1 MIVRGVKLRAVT
13 DKGEFGFAFE
23 FARNLTIIRAR
34 NSSGKSTLFNSVLY
48 ALGMEELVGG
58 KNERALPYAVK
69 EHFEFS
75 GNRIPV
81 TASEILLEVENQS
94 GRVVTLRR
102 AIRDTARSTKLVEVF
117 DAAHLTR
124 GEPLVD
130 AKPTYVHDK
139 GGAQWEEGFHHF
151 LESFMGLSLPNVATT
166 TGGETRL
173 YLQTI
178 FAALAV
184 EQKRGWT
191 DYIATIPFFGIR
203 DARTRVVEFLLGLGV
218 FETNALRNRLNAE
231 SVEID
236 SDWRRAIEE
245 LRREAVPHGVTLEGV
260 ASKPTAL
267 FQAESVVL
275 RRLNGN
281 TAIDLSEHIRQLRYE
296 HDVLQHRADEYSKVT
311 GAEALQE
318 VTATSEELQKLS
330 VLHER
335 ATTAWGEQRAALKDY
350 EVLLAEANEDLER
363 NKAAAKLRDLGAK
376 NNLKTAIG
384 LCPTCNQSVDNTL
397 LADAVTGPQMDL
409 ATNIAYLESQR
420 RMLQRQIVGLREGIV
435 SAEARVAEL
444 EARLAAKHDILFAMR
459 SDVTSGATESKAIVR
474 RQVQIEVEVEALEQ
488 LQSKA
493 TTLCSRLTGIADRLK
508 HNQAARQRLPKD
520 AYTADDHRRI
530 EALQF
535 NFRGNAGSFGYE
547 SVPITDIIISKE
559 ALVPSLADME
569 LRAIR
574 TDINSDSSA
583 SDFVRLI
590 WSYLLA
596 LYQTSSAPGLQG
608 NHPGVLM
615 FDEPGQH
622 SMAADSQHALLKQLA
637 GETGLQSIV
646 AASFDE
652 TEEVFRQA
660 TEGIDFK
667 LIEWE
672 GKLLRPL

>member
-1 MIVRGVKLRAVT
+1 M
-13 DKGEFGFAFE
+13 
-23 FARNLTIIRAR
+23 
-34 NSSGKSTLFNSVLY
+34 
-48 ALGMEELVGG
+48 
-58 KNERALPYAVK
+58 
-69 EHFEFS
+69 
-75 GNRIPV
+75 
-81 TASEILLEVENQS
+81 
-94 GRVVTLRR
+94 
-102 AIRDTARSTKLVEVF
+102 
-117 DAAHLTR
+117 
-124 GEPLVD
+124 
-130 AKPTYVHDK
+130 
-139 GGAQWEEGFHHF
+139 
-151 LESFMGLSLPNVATT
+151 
-166 TGGETRL
+166 
-173 YLQTI
+173 
-178 FAALAV
+178 
-184 EQKRGWT
+184 
-191 DYIATIPFFGIR
+191 
-203 DARTRVVEFLLGLGV
+203 
-218 FETNALRNRLNAE
+218 
-231 SVEID
+231 
-236 SDWRRAIEE
+236 
-245 LRREAVPHGVTLEGV
+245 
-260 ASKPTAL
+260 
-267 FQAESVVL
+267 
-275 RRLNGN
+275 
-281 TAIDLSEHIRQLRYE
+281 
-296 HDVLQHRADEYSKVT
+296 
-311 GAEALQE
+311 
-318 VTATSEELQKLS
+318 
-330 VLHER
+330 
-335 ATTAWGEQRAALKDY
+335 
-350 EVLLAEANEDLER
+350 LLAEANEDLER

-384 LCPTCNQSVDNTL
+384 LCPTCNQPVDNTL

-420 RMLQRQIVGLREGIV
+420 RMLQRQIVGLREGIA

-474 RQVQIEVEVEALEQ
+474 RQVQIEVEIDALEQ

-508 HNQAARQRLPKD
+508 QNQATRQRLPKD

-530 EALQF
+530 DALQF

-547 SVPITDIIISKE
+547 SVPITDVIISKE

-608 NHPGVLM
+608 NHPGLLM

-660 TEGIDFK
+660 TEGIAFK